1 MKLFQVGRMTALAVT
16 LLAAA
21 AALAQVNM
29 VYVESN
35 VGSTANQNS
44 VYAYSNDGTGVLT
57 QVAGSPFLTG
67 GTGVRV
73 RTSSTANAFTSDSQL
88 AVNAAGTF
96 LFAVNGNSNTIASM
110 AINSDG
116 TLTPVAGSP
125 FASNGSDPVSLSVSN
140 AGPAGD
146 LLLVANEANDPKQV
160 GAIPNFTT
168 FRIAP
173 IGTLTAVSGSTLTE
187 VAGSMPSQVQV
198 NPGQKFAFGLLSQ
211 NGGSLIS
218 WAIGIGG
225 KLVQETVLTPPNGGT
240 SFLGMTNNALFKTVY
255 VGLPDQNLIGVYS
268 YDTLGN
274 LTFDKTVVDPGV
286 GIGFLTSNK
295 EATVMYSAETTSDS
309 VTVWDINVHQLTP
322 TVLQHITLSPGG
334 APSSIM
340 LDPTEKFLYVL
351 CPNLTGVGLRGSFL
365 HVLNVNDDGTLTET
379 LAPLAIPVVH
389 SAEPQGLAVVMK

>member
-1 MKLFQVGRMTALAVT
+1 MGTMKLFQVGRMTALAVT

-268 YDTLGN
+268 YD
-274 LTFDKTVVDPGV
+274 
-286 GIGFLTSNK
+286 
-295 EATVMYSAETTSDS
+295 
-309 VTVWDINVHQLTP
+309 
-322 TVLQHITLSPGG
+322 
-334 APSSIM
+334 
-340 LDPTEKFLYVL
+340 
-351 CPNLTGVGLRGSFL
+351 
-365 HVLNVNDDGTLTET
+365 
-379 LAPLAIPVVH
+379 
-389 SAEPQGLAVVMK
+389 